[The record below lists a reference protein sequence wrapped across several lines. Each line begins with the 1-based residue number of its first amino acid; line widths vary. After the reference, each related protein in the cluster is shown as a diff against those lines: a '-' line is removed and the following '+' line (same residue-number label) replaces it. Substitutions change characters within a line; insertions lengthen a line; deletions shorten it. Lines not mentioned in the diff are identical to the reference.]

1 MKILIVDDD
10 RMICAGTV
18 RRIVNM
24 RFPEIEAVEAAYSGE
39 EALEMIRRQPF
50 DAMFTDIRMAEID
63 GLRLIREAREL
74 NPYMICVVI
83 TAFDRFQYAQQA
95 LRLGVEDFL
104 VKPMSEQSMRI
115 HVRAVIDKHASRM
128 QDKASRLELEICAQ
142 MLSGERSVAECFE
155 HNGFAPP
162 EGDVAMVV
170 WHEDSA
176 APAAALDG
184 LWLWRPKKRKFLLV
198 GGQGDAARQKIASA
212 IHRSGVYAGVSA
224 PGRNLKQLTEQ
235 AGQALNFTWLQT
247 EPGASFWSPQD
258 LRGLSALRARVLAEV
273 RALNADGVRVLL
285 DNSLQYLDASRR
297 AFARAL
303 IESVFSELTEVRAS
317 MGMEAGAPHAFPPG
331 EGLSAAIRAAAAEI
345 RAVQEMS
352 ANPNRLHPV
361 AYAKRYV
368 QNHLY
373 EPIDMTAL
381 ANRLNLS
388 YAYFSRIFREQAGV
402 TFTKYLV
409 TLRMRE
415 VCRLLLAGEKVV
427 DIAEKLSYHSAANLT
442 RSFTREFGMSPSRWL
457 ELRAGETVAEED

>member
-104 VKPMSEQSMRI
+104 VKPLSEQSMRI

-285 DNSLQYLDASRR
+285 DNSLQYSR
-297 AFARAL
+297 
-303 IESVFSELTEVRAS
+303 
-317 MGMEAGAPHAFPPG
+317 
-331 EGLSAAIRAAAAEI
+331 
-345 RAVQEMS
+345 
-352 ANPNRLHPV
+352 
-361 AYAKRYV
+361 
-368 QNHLY
+368 
-373 EPIDMTAL
+373 
-381 ANRLNLS
+381 
-388 YAYFSRIFREQAGV
+388 
-402 TFTKYLV
+402 
-409 TLRMRE
+409 
-415 VCRLLLAGEKVV
+415 
-427 DIAEKLSYHSAANLT
+427 
-442 RSFTREFGMSPSRWL
+442 
-457 ELRAGETVAEED
+457 